1 MMLFYLG
8 EASGTLKSQQKWF
21 FFFFCFLGGGR
32 TEAQI
37 ITLAVD
43 NFGECKLIL
52 AVCKFRKLD
61 HLHHCVI
68 VRKL

>member
-21 FFFFCFLGGGR
+21 FFFGGGGGR

-43 NFGECKLIL
+43 NFGGCKLIL